1 MLENDLT
8 LEEDD
13 LDWDNPTEVTFDFIR
28 TGRSKADG
36 ILVTHDNNFKVFK
49 GFALPVIFEF

>member
-36 ILVTHDNNFKVFK
+36 ILNEMNNDAIPF
-49 GFALPVIFEF
+49 LPTDRMGEIF